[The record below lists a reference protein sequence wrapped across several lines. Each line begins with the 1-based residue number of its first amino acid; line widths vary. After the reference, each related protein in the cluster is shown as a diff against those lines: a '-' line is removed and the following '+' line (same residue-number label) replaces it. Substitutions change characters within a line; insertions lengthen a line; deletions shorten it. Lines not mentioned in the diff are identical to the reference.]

1 MKVIVADLSMSKLP
15 DFEGLAMF
23 AKVAEERSFAAAAQ
37 AMGVS
42 VATVSRAVTRLEERL
57 GGRLFN
63 RTSRRLALTDY
74 GHSLA
79 ERASKVY
86 AEAEATEDFA
96 RETSSRPR
104 GLVKLAAPLS
114 FGARWVAPILPEFFR
129 RFPDIAIDLH
139 LTDAHTDLI
148 GDGFDA
154 ALRIAIMEDS
164 SLVARLIAPVSRFV
178 VAAPTYIARHGRPQ
192 HPSELTAHQCLSYA
206 NRAKRDTWRFA
217 HRKTAEECLITPTGQ
232 LRGTSVEA
240 LLPTVLEGLAIT
252 ELPEFIATQYF
263 SAKALEPI
271 LTDWLLP
278 EGGLYFVTPTA
289 RARPAKVSALADFLI
304 AKLTDAPWSA
314 EVVMGWKPPVRR
326 EKQPKISRSRRRSSP
341 P

>member
-1 MKVIVADLSMSKLP
+1 MSKLP

-23 AKVAEERSFAAAAQ
+23 AKVAEERSFAAAAR

-74 GHSLA
+74 GQAIA
-79 ERASKVY
+79 ERASRIFID
-86 AEAEATEDFA
+86 AEEAEDFA
-96 RETSSRPR
+96 REASSRPR
-104 GLVKLAAPLS
+104 GLVRLTAPQS
-114 FGARWVAPILPEFFR
+114 FGVQWVAPMLPEFFR
-129 RFPDIAIDLH
+129 RYPDISVDLH

-164 SLVARLIAPVSRFV
+164 SLVARLIAPVRRFV
-178 VAAPTYIARHGRPQ
+178 VASPIYIERYGRPQ
-192 HPSELTAHQCLSYA
+192 QPHDLVAHQCVSYLT
-206 NRAKRDTWRFA
+206 RSKIDVWRFT
-217 HRKTAEECLITPTGQ
+217 HRTTGEESVITPTGPM
-232 LRGTSVEA
+232 RGTSAEA
-240 LLPTVLEGLAIT
+240 LLPTVLEGLAIA

-263 SAKALEPI
+263 SAGKLEPI
-271 LTDWLLP
+271 LTDWRMP

-289 RARPAKVSALADFLI
+289 RARPAKVSAIADFFVAEL
-304 AKLTDAPWSA
+304 ADAPWRA
-314 EVVMGWKPPVRR
+314 EVVMGWKPPKTRR
-326 EKQPKISRSRRRSSP
+326 KQT
-341 P
+341 

>member
-1 MKVIVADLSMSKLP
+1 MSKLP

-23 AKVAEERSFAAAAQ
+23 AKVAEERSFVAAAR

-74 GHSLA
+74 GHTLA
-79 ERASKVY
+79 ERASKIF
-86 AEAEATEDFA
+86 ADAEEAENIA

-114 FGARWVAPILPEFFR
+114 FGARWVAPRLPEFFR
-129 RFPDIAIDLH
+129 RYPDIAVDFH
-139 LTDAHTDLI
+139 LSDAQADLI

-164 SLVARLIAPVSRFV
+164 SLVARLIVPIRRFI
-178 VAAPTYIARHGRPQ
+178 VASPTYIARYGRPQ
-192 HPSELTAHQCLSYA
+192 HPHDLGAHQCLSYA
-206 NRAKRDTWRFA
+206 NRVKRETWRFT
-217 HRKTAEECLITPTGQ
+217 HRKTTEECLVSPTGP

-240 LLPTVLEGLAIT
+240 LLPMVLEGMAIG
-252 ELPEFIATQYF
+252 EFPEFAITQYF
-263 SAKALEPI
+263 PEKQLEPI
-271 LTDWLLP
+271 LMDWRLP

-289 RARPAKVSALADFLI
+289 RARPAKVSALAEFLI
-304 AKLTDAPWSA
+304 TELTDAPWSA
-314 EVVMGWKPPVRR
+314 EAVMGWKPPT
-326 EKQPKISRSRRRSSP
+326 
-341 P
+341 